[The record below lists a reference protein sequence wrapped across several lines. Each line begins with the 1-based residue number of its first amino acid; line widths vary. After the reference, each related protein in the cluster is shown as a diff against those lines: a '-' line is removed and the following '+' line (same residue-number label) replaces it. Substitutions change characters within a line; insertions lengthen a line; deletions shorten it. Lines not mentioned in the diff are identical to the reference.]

1 MTGDLYE
8 TVETVLTLSK
18 IHGVR
23 NLNILRY
30 RMTAAHI
37 PFQNHLPVV
46 LKSHRDQRML
56 GMGQF
61 EDEVRSRKPNRPKS
75 MSKSPGLVPTTIESR
90 QGSSMR
96 PMSGTSTEETPE
108 PRGEFSST
116 SASSQF
122 TTLEEEYAA
131 LYHQRHEIGMRMEE
145 IKRTFTVEQ
154 YAALMARLDPQ
165 ELPTL
170 KPWSDTND
178 G

>member
-1 MTGDLYE
+1 
-8 TVETVLTLSK
+8 
-18 IHGVR
+18 
-23 NLNILRY
+23 
-30 RMTAAHI
+30 
-37 PFQNHLPVV
+37 
-46 LKSHRDQRML
+46 
-56 GMGQF
+56 
-61 EDEVRSRKPNRPKS
+61 
-75 MSKSPGLVPTTIESR
+75 
-90 QGSSMR
+90 
-96 PMSGTSTEETPE
+96 MSGISTEETPE

-122 TTLEEEYAA
+122 TTLEEGYAA